1 MAHSTARA
9 AEQSCSC
16 GGVGA
21 RAMRAL
27 GRPALSVG
35 ETNTKSSPK
44 RGEESKS
51 ESEHVFA
58 HFWFSMAE
66 FIVYTCSL

>member
-51 ESEHVFA
+51 KSEYFFCTFLVFYGR
-58 HFWFSMAE
+58 
-66 FIVYTCSL
+66 VYCLYV